1 MRRPCPLPGR
11 PVPRPDAAHGLRTA
25 NRAGMQ
31 LPSPSRMDSFLPD
44 LRTTIRSLRRSG
56 VAYAAV
62 ATLAVGIG
70 GVCAIFAV
78 VDLTLLRPLPVA
90 HEEQMLRLRE
100 GLRQA
105 DGTVDAVNVIG
116 PRFQEIVEQAR
127 TISGATAMSAR
138 AMALAGAD
146 VPQH

>member
-70 GVCAIFAV
+70 GLCAIFGV

-100 GLRQA
+100 GVRQP
-105 DGTVDAVNVIG
+105 DGTVDAVNIVG
-116 PRFQEIVEQAR
+116 PHFQEIAAQSR
-127 TISGATAMSAR
+127 TLTAITAMSAH
-138 AMALAGAD
+138 AVALTSGD
-146 VPQH
+146 V